1 MYSGTV
7 KLLVALLVAG
17 CPCWVQAQS
26 PASQPSGISVEVVEE
41 DEEPEPDKA
50 AGTTTGANTNT
61 NTNTNTRKPD
71 KKEAEEEEE
80 VKEVVVITSTRT
92 PQRVEEAPSIV
103 SVITRQEIL
112 EMGYRSLGE
121 VLRNVPGFGI
131 NDNGHWPDTGVRGIN
146 DRTTYGDK
154 IQMLLD
160 GHNMSWRQFN
170 RNYHNPTWVAM
181 EDISRVEVIRGPGAA
196 LWGANALTGVVN
208 IVTRDWTDLDGAEV
222 VAGAD
227 HRFASQFISARAGT
241 RLGQASFYASLS
253 YYADNADSI
262 LAPFRE
268 FQRLDGSILRVV
280 GDSENGV
287 TLALKARYKWFTFG
301 FHKSRY
307 DTNAPLSTFS
317 VLGGDDSRFVT
328 DRHIARVSFEKMLL
342 PGFEL
347 LAQFDFDDYRFAD
360 GTVYEDNP
368 GAATTSDP
376 ATGGSGRFLR
386 KMAAADHRFEWKLQ
400 ASYMPT
406 LNFHALAGVE
416 LEYLDLT
423 RWHFPEVWRANNLKT
438 PEFSNLHLGAYLQG
452 QYSPVD
458 LLGITAGVRL
468 DYDQIYGFV
477 PTPRAGLVLRLPK
490 GINLKGLFGMAYK
503 APSFHDL
510 YYFRKNAY
518 YGNPNLAPE
527 RSYTGELQACYRYP
541 GFLDIRVT
549 GFYTH
554 IDNLIGY
561 TERNKD
567 EPLISAGGFPSSQLP
582 DKTKAY
588 NQKVNKQYVTSM
600 GGELEV
606 LVQPHKRI
614 TIGLQGTYRRPRDH
628 NGDRLYY
635 SARWV
640 VGGSLSVRL
649 HRHLLVTFR
658 GLGVDNKQV
667 KSRKLSEAGF
677 PTWTE
682 AQDPTLSAPPYFVGT
697 FVLRAHDLIRDGI
710 GLHLKLDNFTNGD
723 YWDAGRELLY
733 PQRRFQGMLW
743 MTVKM

>member
-1 MYSGTV
+1 MPTRM
-7 KLLVALLVAG
+7 ALLLAVLLLAW
-17 CPCWVQAQS
+17 PAQTFAQS
-26 PASQPSGISVEVVEE
+26 ARDQAPASRPSGVSVEVVEE
-41 DEEPEPDKA
+41 DEEPGGGKDA
-50 AGTTTGANTNT
+50 STT
-61 NTNTNTRKPD
+61 
-71 KKEAEEEEE
+71 KKVKEEKEEEEEE
-80 VKEVVVITSTRT
+80 VEEVVVITATRT
-92 PQRVEEAPSIV
+92 PQKVDEAPSIV
-103 SVITRQEIL
+103 SVVTRQEIL

-121 VLRNVPGFGI
+121 VLRNVPGFGV

-181 EDISRVEVIRGPGAA
+181 EDISRIEIIRGPGAA
-196 LWGANALTGVVN
+196 LWGANALTGVIN
-208 IVTRDWTDLDGAEV
+208 IVTRDWSDLDGAEV
-222 VAGAD
+222 VTGAN
-227 HRFASQFISARAGT
+227 HRFDSQFVSARAGT

-253 YYADNADSI
+253 YYADYADGI

-268 FQRLDGSILRVV
+268 FQRLDGRILHVV
-280 GDSENGV
+280 GDTENGI
-287 TLALKARYKWFTFG
+287 TLALKARYKWFTFS

-342 PGFEL
+342 PGLEL
-347 LAQFDFDDYRFAD
+347 MAQFDFDDYRFAD

-368 GAATTSDP
+368 GASTSSDP
-376 ATGGSGRFLR
+376 AAGGTGRFLR
-386 KMAAADHRFEWKLQ
+386 KMAAADRRFEWKVQ

-406 LNFHALAGVE
+406 LTFQALAGVE
-416 LEYLDLT
+416 LEYLDLV
-423 RWHFPEVWRANNLKT
+423 RWHFPEVWQASNLQT

-452 QYSPVD
+452 QYSPLD

-468 DYDQIYGFV
+468 DHDQIYGFV
-477 PTPRAGLVLRLPK
+477 PTPRAGLVLRLPR
-490 GINLKGLFGMAYK
+490 GINVKGLFGMAYK

-518 YGNPNLAPE
+518 YGNPTLTPE
-527 RSYTGELQACYRYP
+527 RSYTGELQVGYRYP
-541 GFLDIRVT
+541 GVVDVKVT

-554 IDNLIGY
+554 IDDLIGY
-561 TERNKD
+561 AERNKD
-567 EPLISAGGFPSSQLP
+567 AALVSAGDFPVSQRP
-582 DKTKAY
+582 DKTKDY
-588 NQKVNKQYVTSM
+588 NQKVNKQFVTSM

-606 LVQPHKRI
+606 LLQPHKRI

-628 NGDRLYY
+628 NGARLYY

-649 HRHLLVTFR
+649 HKHLQVTFR

-667 KSRKLSEAGF
+667 KPRGLSEAGF

-682 AQDPTLSAPPYFVGT
+682 AQDPTVSAPAYFVGT

-723 YWDAGRELLY
+723 HWDAGRELLY

-743 MTVKM
+743 LTVKM